1 MKKQKLK
8 ILKRKKMIK
17 QILFKYK
24 VKNYKY
30 NKMMIKKMHFK
41 LKVKN
46 NKFNKMMHKLI
57 KITMIMMKN
66 MKKKLKMF
74 DKLIY
79 KFYIYEY

>member
-1 MKKQKLK
+1 
-8 ILKRKKMIK
+8 
-17 QILFKYK
+17 
-24 VKNYKY
+24 
-30 NKMMIKKMHFK
+30 MHFK

-57 KITMIMMKN
+57 KITMIMRKN

-79 KFYIYEY
+79 TFYIYEY